1 MEDSVLCGTA
11 FGLFMIR
18 PGKEPPAGS
27 QTQAR
32 SVQTEMCH
40 RFQLDR
46 HVLFTTVSECL
57 HVWQLKSRVDYF
69 SLT

>member
-1 MEDSVLCGTA
+1 MGDSVLCGTA

-27 QTQAR
+27 QTQSH
-32 SVQTEMCH
+32 SVQTEMSQI
-40 RFQLDR
+40 RLDR
-46 HVLFTTVSECL
+46 HILFQTVSECL
-57 HVWQLKSRVDYF
+57 HVLQLKSRVDDF